1 MKKDRC
7 EGYRCRNEFAVTYLG
22 TKLCEEC
29 WLKASD
35 AMLDEKNRG
44 E

>member
-1 MKKDRC
+1 MKKATC
-7 EGYRCRNEFAVTYLG
+7 EGYRCTKEFAVTYLG

-35 AMLDEKNRG
+35 AILEEKNGG